1 MPDTSVALR
10 ALVIPPEAGEK
21 LTAFGDT
28 VLVKLTT
35 EQTGGAL
42 AVMLSEA
49 PPGGGPPLHRHGH
62 EHEVFYVLEGRM
74 SFFADGV
81 WTEGGP
87 GTLTY
92 LPRGQAHTFKNVG
105 DVPSKMLII
114 TLPSGFEQFFA
125 ACATTFNATTPPDMA
140 KIFQAAAQHQI
151 EFLPE

>member
-1 MPDTSVALR
+1 MPDASRQLR

-42 AVMLSEA
+42 PVMLSEA

-81 WTEGGP
+81 WTEDGP
-87 GTLTY
+87 GTLTF

-105 DVPSKMLII
+105 DAPSKMLII

-125 ACATTFNATTPPDMA
+125 ACATIFNASTPPDMA
-140 KIFQAAAQHQI
+140 KIFQAAALHQI